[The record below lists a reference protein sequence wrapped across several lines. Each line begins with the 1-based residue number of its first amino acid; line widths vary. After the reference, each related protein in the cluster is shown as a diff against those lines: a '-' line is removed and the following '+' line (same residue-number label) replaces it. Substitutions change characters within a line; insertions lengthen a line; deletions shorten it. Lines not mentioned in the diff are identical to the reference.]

1 MSYSVDGGART
12 LFLDH
17 VYAAL
22 RETAREP
29 TRVPSI
35 ASRVES
41 RRIRLPNRP
50 LAVHHKYPIYEP
62 SFHGTA

>member
-29 TRVPSI
+29 TRVPFI

-41 RRIRLPNRP
+41 RRIRLQNRP
-50 LAVHHKYPIYEP
+50 LAVHQKYPIYE
-62 SFHGTA
+62 SSLHRTA